1 MSYAA
6 REIAGRVVLLLLEGK
21 KSTPANHAESLE
33 TNKREIEIKRQ
44 RLDRGPLWFTY
55 PSDPSVVSEVRWVCS
70 AELLLMFSAHVLLS
84 LQDHYK
90 RNYNS

>member
-6 REIAGRVVLLLLEGK
+6 REKAARVVLLLVGGG
-21 KSTPANHAESLE
+21 STPANHAESLE
-33 TNKREIEIKRQ
+33 TNKREIKIIRQ
-44 RLDRGPLWFTY
+44 RFNRGPLWFTY

-70 AELLLMFSAHVLLS
+70 AEPLLLFSALLS

>member
-6 REIAGRVVLLLLEGK
+6 REKAARVVLLLVGGGG
-21 KSTPANHAESLE
+21 STPANHAESLE
-33 TNKREIEIKRQ
+33 TNKREIKIKRQ
-44 RLDRGPLWFTY
+44 RFNRGPLWFTY

-70 AELLLMFSAHVLLS
+70 AELLLLFSALLS

>member
-6 REIAGRVVLLLLEGK
+6 REKAARVVLLLVGG
-21 KSTPANHAESLE
+21 ANHAESLE
-33 TNKREIEIKRQ
+33 TNKREIKIKRQ
-44 RLDRGPLWFTY
+44 RFNRGPLWFTY

-70 AELLLMFSAHVLLS
+70 AELLLLFSALLS